1 MAVKQTFEELKL
13 TAQLPSP
20 PGVGMRVLEIT
31 RREDYAAQD
40 IAEAIMA
47 DSALTGRLLKIAN
60 SALHSTT
67 QPVTTIV
74 EATMRLGVT
83 AVRNV
88 ALGLSLISSNRH
100 GGCGQFDYER
110 YWAKSLARALA
121 AQAISRHCRRGSPSE
136 AYVMGLLCEIGT
148 LALASVYPDQYGNLL
163 KDSGQ
168 AARSSLARHEREQFG
183 IDHCEVGAFM
193 IEDWGL
199 PRANAEALL
208 AFESD
213 KADAV
218 ALDQGA
224 AQLAL
229 TLRDAEIVAE
239 VLLAN
244 EHGGQEGLQTLLR
257 DLEDLAQRMGMG
269 AAELTAFHER
279 LSREFKEWLRLL
291 KLPLREVAGLA
302 ALQSASQAIQP
313 SRNVPV
319 EPDLNAV
326 QALHRAATVLHDA
339 GSPRGIRILVVDD
352 DPVSLR
358 ILEQALAQ
366 EGHQV
371 ITARDGRE
379 ALQSA
384 LEHNPQA
391 VIADWMMPRMDGVE
405 LCRTLRSI
413 EQGREMYFLLL
424 TSCDDEQRTVQAFEA
439 GVDDYITKPI
449 SPRLLMARLK
459 GSQRLIEIKAAR
471 ERDRVHMSEQV
482 KELAIAKRRL
492 KATANT
498 DVLTGLPNRRAILEA
513 MEAEWSVSIGS
524 GAPLSVIMIDVD
536 HFKQVNDRH
545 GHDVGDE
552 VLREIA
558 RVLRASIRQGED
570 VARLGGEEFLVIC
583 PNTRHDQAVVGA
595 ERMRQAIERQLI
607 HAGSFTGS
615 VTASFGVAERRAA
628 MQDCAQLLKR
638 ADEAVYQAK
647 AAGRNAV
654 CGDGG
659 AQPAAKRA

>member
-1 MAVKQTFEELKL
+1 
-13 TAQLPSP
+13 
-20 PGVGMRVLEIT
+20 
-31 RREDYAAQD
+31 
-40 IAEAIMA
+40 
-47 DSALTGRLLKIAN
+47 
-60 SALHSTT
+60 
-67 QPVTTIV
+67 
-74 EATMRLGVT
+74 
-83 AVRNV
+83 
-88 ALGLSLISSNRH
+88 
-100 GGCGQFDYER
+100 
-110 YWAKSLARALA
+110 
-121 AQAISRHCRRGSPSE
+121 
-136 AYVMGLLCEIGT
+136 MGLLCKIGT

-163 KDSGQ
+163 QESHQADSSQ
-168 AARSSLARHEREQFG
+168 LAQREREEFG

-213 KADAV
+213 HTDAI

-224 AQLAL
+224 VQLAL

-244 EHGGQEGLQTLLR
+244 KDCGPKDLQTLLR
-257 DLEDLAQRMGMG
+257 NLNDLGQRMGMG
-269 AAELTAFHER
+269 AVELNAFHER
-279 LSREFKEWLRLL
+279 LTREFQDWLRLL

-302 ALQSASQAIQP
+302 ELQSASMAIP
-313 SRNVPV
+313 ISER
-319 EPDLNAV
+319 ESGERDLNAA
-326 QALHRAATVLHDA
+326 QALHRAATVVQRA
-339 GSPRGIRILVVDD
+339 GMPRGLRILVVDD
-352 DPVSLR
+352 DAVSLR

-379 ALQSA
+379 ALALA

-471 ERDRVHMSEQV
+471 ERDRINMSEQV

-498 DVLTGLPNRRAILEA
+498 DVLTSLPNRRAILEA
-513 MEAEWSVSIGS
+513 LEAEWSVSVGS
-524 GAPLSVIMIDVD
+524 GAPLSLIMIDVD

-558 RVLRASIRQGED
+558 RVLRANIRQGED
-570 VARLGGEEFLVIC
+570 VARLGGEEFLVVC
-583 PNTRHDQAVVGA
+583 PNTRHDQAVIGA

-615 VTASFGVAERRAA
+615 VTASFGVAERLAA
-628 MQDCAQLLKR
+628 MQDIFELLKR

-647 AAGRNAV
+647 AAGRNIV
-654 CGDGG
+654 CEDRG
-659 AQPAAKRA
+659 AGRADKRA

>member
-31 RREDYAAQD
+31 RRDDYAAQD

-74 EATMRLGVT
+74 EATMRLGVS

-88 ALGLSLISSNRH
+88 ALGLSLISSNRQ
-100 GGCGQFDYER
+100 GGCEAFDYER

-148 LALASVYPDQYGNLL
+148 LALASVYPDQYGSLL
-163 KDSGQ
+163 KETVLTGTT
-168 AARSSLARHEREQFG
+168 RLAQREREQFG

-213 KADAV
+213 QTDAI

-224 AQLAL
+224 AQLAQ
-229 TLRDAEIVAE
+229 TLRDAEVVAE

-244 EHGGQEGLQTLLR
+244 EHGGPEGLQTLLR
-257 DLEDLAQRMGMG
+257 NLEDLAQRMGMG
-269 AAELTAFHER
+269 AAELNAFHER
-279 LSREFKEWLRLL
+279 LTREFKEWLRLL

-302 ALQSASQAIQP
+302 ALQGASQAIPP
-313 SRNVPV
+313 SRK
-319 EPDLNAV
+319 EPGEPELNAV
-326 QALHRAATVLHDA
+326 QALHRATSVVQEA
-339 GSPRGIRILVVDD
+339 GVSRGIRILVVDD
-352 DPVSLR
+352 DPVSVR

-379 ALQSA
+379 ALQLA

-391 VIADWMMPRMDGVE
+391 VIADWMMPRMDGAE

-471 ERDRVHMSEQV
+471 ERDRINMSEQV

-558 RVLRASIRQGED
+558 RVLRANIRQGED

-583 PNTRHDQAVVGA
+583 PNTRHDQAVIGA

-607 HAGSFTGS
+607 HAGSFTGA
-615 VTASFGVAERRAA
+615 VTASFGVAERLAA
-628 MQDCAQLLKR
+628 MQDCVQLLKR
-638 ADEAVYQAK
+638 ADEAVYRAK
-647 AAGRNAV
+647 ASGRNAV
-654 CGDGG
+654 CGDAG
-659 AQPAAKRA
+659 AERAAKRA

>member
-13 TAQLPSP
+13 TAKLPSP

-31 RREDYAAQD
+31 RSEDYAAQE

-60 SALHSTT
+60 SAMHSTA

-74 EATMRLGVT
+74 EATMRLGVS

-88 ALGLSLISSNRH
+88 ALGLSMISSNRQ
-100 GGCGQFDYER
+100 GGCEPFDYER

-148 LALASVYPDQYGNLL
+148 LALASVYPEQYGILL
-163 KDSGQ
+163 KETVLTGTT
-168 AARSSLARHEREQFG
+168 RLAQREREQFG
-183 IDHCEVGAFM
+183 IDHCEVGALM

-199 PRANAEALL
+199 PRAYAEALL
-208 AFESD
+208 GFESHQT
-213 KADAV
+213 DAI

-224 AQLAL
+224 AELAL
-229 TLRDAEIVAE
+229 TLRDAEIVAQ

-244 EHGGQEGLQTLLR
+244 ANSGQENLRALLR
-257 DLEDLAQRMGMG
+257 NLEELAQRMGMG
-269 AAELTAFHER
+269 AAELRTFHER
-279 LSREFKEWLRLL
+279 LTREFKEWLRIL
-291 KLPLREVAGLA
+291 KLPKREVTEIAS
-302 ALQSASQAIQP
+302 LQDATRAIP
-313 SRNVPV
+313 RRLE
-319 EPDLNAV
+319 EPGEVDLNAA
-326 QALHRAATVLHDA
+326 QALHRTVTAAHEA
-339 GSPRGIRILVVDD
+339 RAPRGIRILVVDD

-371 ITARDGRE
+371 TTARDGRE
-379 ALQSA
+379 ALQLA

-391 VIADWMMPRMDGVE
+391 VISDWMMPRMDGVE

-439 GVDDYITKPI
+439 GVDDYITKAI

-471 ERDRVHMSEQV
+471 ERDRINMSEQV

-498 DVLTGLPNRRAILEA
+498 DVLTGLPNRRAIIEA
-513 MEAEWSVSIGS
+513 LEAEWSVSIGS

-558 RVLRASIRQGED
+558 RVLRANIRLGEV

-583 PNTRHDQAVVGA
+583 PNTRHDQAVMGA
-595 ERMRQAIERQLI
+595 ERMRQAIERKLI
-607 HAGSFTGS
+607 HAGSFTGA
-615 VTASFGVAERRAA
+615 VTASFGVAERLAV
-628 MQDCAQLLKR
+628 MQDSAQLLKR

-647 AAGRNAV
+647 ASGRNAV

-659 AQPAAKRA
+659 ADRAAKRA